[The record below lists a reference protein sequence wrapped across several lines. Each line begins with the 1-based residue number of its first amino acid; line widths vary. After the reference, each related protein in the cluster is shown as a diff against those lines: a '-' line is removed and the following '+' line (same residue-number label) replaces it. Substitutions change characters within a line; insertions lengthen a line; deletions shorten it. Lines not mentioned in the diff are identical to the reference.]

1 VSLARAERR
10 RLVKRRFTRYMLLI
24 VLGVLATVAVV
35 TFANTE
41 KVGPQ
46 QVAAAQREADQQYQQ
61 QLQDYER
68 SIAVC
73 QRESRPDCK
82 QFVPPDRDQIDPAWF
97 MPPSFVFRS
106 DFESTVS
113 VFAAILA
120 LFAFAVG
127 ASFVGAEWNTGG
139 MMNLLLWR
147 PRRLTVL
154 LTKLGT
160 LLGGLVGLF
169 LALGAA
175 WTATF
180 WGIATMRGNT
190 DRMTSGVWQSLGL
203 TGLRGLGLVLA
214 AGVVGFGLASIGR
227 HTALA
232 LGTAVGV
239 GVVGFVGV
247 AIALQLIGVRF
258 FERWL
263 WPSYLQAWMEKRVEV
278 FDSNSCDY
286 AAVGGCRPGHYD
298 ITWQQ
303 SALVLGAATLVVF
316 AGAVWMMRRRDI
328 T

>member
-1 VSLARAERR
+1 MSLARAERR
-10 RLVKRRFTRYMLLI
+10 RLTKRRFTRYMLLI

-41 KVGPQ
+41 KVGPE
-46 QVAAAQREADQQYQQ
+46 QVAAAQREADRQYEQQRAE
-61 QLQDYER
+61 YER
-68 SIAVC
+68 FLATC
-73 QRESRPDCK
+73 QRDNRPDCS
-82 QFVPPDRDQIDPAWF
+82 QVTAPSRDQIDPAWF

-106 DFESTVS
+106 DFESTVT

-160 LLGGLVGLF
+160 LLGGMVALF

-175 WTATF
+175 WTASF

-214 AGVVGFGLASIGR
+214 AAVVGFGLASIGR

-232 LGTAVGV
+232 LGTAVGIV
-239 GVVGFVGV
+239 VVGFVGLH
-247 AIALQLIGVRF
+247 IALDLIGVRF
-258 FERWL
+258 IERWL

-278 FDSNSCDY
+278 FDYNSCDY
-286 AAVGGCRPGHYD
+286 SAVGGCQPGRYD

-303 SALVLGAATLVVF
+303 SALVLGVATLAVLG
-316 AGAVWMMRRRDI
+316 GALWMMRRRDI

>member
-1 VSLARAERR
+1 MSLARAERR

-24 VLGVLATVAVV
+24 VLGVLATVAIT
-35 TFANTE
+35 TFTNTE
-41 KVGPQ
+41 KVGPE
-46 QVAAAQREADQQYQQ
+46 QVAAAQREAEQQYQQ
-61 QLQDYER
+61 QLQEYER
-68 SIAVC
+68 FVATC
-73 QRESRPDCK
+73 QQDNRPDCS
-82 QFVPPDRDQIDPAWF
+82 QVTAPSRDQIDPAWF

-106 DFESTVS
+106 DFESTIS

-127 ASFVGAEWNTGG
+127 ASYVGAEWHSGG

-160 LLGGLVGLF
+160 LLGGMVGLF

-214 AGVVGFGLASIGR
+214 AGVVGFALASIGR

-232 LGTAVGV
+232 LGTAVGLV
-239 GVVGFVGV
+239 VVGFVGLH
-247 AIALQLIGVRF
+247 IALQLIGVRF
-258 FERWL
+258 LDRWL
-263 WPSYLQAWMEKRVEV
+263 WPSYLQAWMEKRVKV
-278 FDSNSCDY
+278 FDYNSCDY
-286 AAVGGCRPGHYD
+286 SALGGCQPGQYD

-303 SALVLGAATLVVF
+303 SALVLGVAAVAVLG
-316 AGAVWMMRRRDI
+316 GAMWMMRRRDI